1 MLLESIISL
10 SIFIVIALSLNNY
23 IISSVKYLISNI
35 NTSTDVLKIREL
47 EAFLDSEF
55 NEYAFDFKMN
65 NENKLSYKK
74 IIPVNTTRCDVKKR
88 DITFG
93 NGTIT
98 LKYDDRNITNL
109 LKNVDDFRIYK
120 NGNLVFI
127 KILLG
132 DIELIKPISSMSYNI

>member
-10 SIFIVIALSLNNY
+10 SIFVVIAVSMNNY

-35 NTSTDVLKIREL
+35 NISTNVLKIREL
-47 EAFLDSEF
+47 EVFLNSEL
-55 NEYAFDFKMN
+55 NEYAFDFKVN
-65 NENKLSYKK
+65 SDKKISYKK
-74 IIPVNTTRCDVKKR
+74 IIPISTSQCEVKKR
-88 DITFG
+88 YITFG

-98 LKYDDRNITNL
+98 LKYDDRNVTNL

-132 DIELIKPISSMSYNI
+132 DIELIKPISLMSYNI

>member
-10 SIFIVIALSLNNY
+10 SIFVVIAVSMNNY

-35 NTSTDVLKIREL
+35 NISTNVLKIREL
-47 EAFLDSEF
+47 EVFLNSEL
-55 NEYAFDFKMN
+55 NEYAFDFKVN
-65 NENKLSYKK
+65 SDKKISYKK
-74 IIPVNTTRCDVKKR
+74 IIPIRTSQCEVKKR

-98 LKYDDRNITNL
+98 LKYDDRNVTNL

-132 DIELIKPISSMSYNI
+132 DIELIKPISLMSYNI

>member
-1 MLLESIISL
+1 MGFYKTN
-10 SIFIVIALSLNNY
+10 IFIMNKINNMCFS
-23 IISSVKYLISNI
+23 INFIQILI
-35 NTSTDVLKIREL
+35 
-47 EAFLDSEF
+47 
-55 NEYAFDFKMN
+55 FDFKVN
-65 NENKLSYKK
+65 SDKKISYKK
-74 IIPVNTTRCDVKKR
+74 IIPISTSQCEVKKR

-98 LKYDDRNITNL
+98 LKYDDRNVTNL

-132 DIELIKPISSMSYNI
+132 DIELIKPISLMSYNI

>member
-10 SIFIVIALSLNNY
+10 SIFVVIAVSMNNY

-35 NTSTDVLKIREL
+35 NISTNVLKIREL
-47 EAFLDSEF
+47 EVFLNSEL
-55 NEYAFDFKMN
+55 NEYAFDFKVN
-65 NENKLSYKK
+65 SDKKISYKK
-74 IIPVNTTRCDVKKR
+74 IIPISTSQCEVKKR

-98 LKYDDRNITNL
+98 LKYDDRNVTNL

-132 DIELIKPISSMSYNI
+132 DIELIKPISLMSYNI